1 MATDGSTNSP
11 EQPVVTPAG
20 PPVAVVSLADVL
32 RCLEADDGLDPR
44 AAGEMRSAIHTVC
57 RVLGSDPSLVLAEP
71 RHLRPRLA
79 KVTPVMAGVSAGR
92 WNNVK
97 SLTLKALKRV
107 GLKSM
112 AGRSRE
118 PLAPE
123 WEALRALL
131 PDPHWQ
137 SGLSRFMSYCTARG
151 IAPAAVMAETFVQFA
166 QEVENYSFVRDPG
179 GVYRDTCKLWN
190 RAVGSITGWPPHAVA
205 VPDRR
210 RKFALDLNDFPAS
223 FRVDVESFLSSGAD
237 PDVFSDFYC
246 KPAAE
251 LTLRNRKRGILMAA
265 TALVRS
271 DVPISRITG
280 LDVLVEFEHAKACLR
295 FLYNRAGNKTTDQ
308 IYQIAGL
315 LKTIAR
321 HYLRQPEETV
331 DQLRKQCKA
340 LKPESQGFTEKNRR
354 CLRQFADLK
363 KLRSL
368 LTLPERV
375 VAQAARIGEPRRRDA
390 LRVTLAIATGI
401 LLHIPLRAANLTS
414 LRLDR
419 HLQFVGDRAFLSV
432 ASDETKN
439 AVAIEAEI
447 PPRLARLLDICV
459 KHYRPLLT
467 GAPTPWLFPGENGAR
482 RPSGGFG
489 KQISDFVAREAGV
502 VITPHQFR
510 HLAAKLYLDQHPG
523 GSETIRRLLGHKSLE
538 TTMRY
543 YRELE
548 SVLASKRYAAL
559 LDELLAAGGH
569 MKAA

>member
-1 MATDGSTNSP
+1 M
-11 EQPVVTPAG
+11 VTPAG
-20 PPVAVVSLADVL
+20 PRVAVVSLADVL

-57 RVLGSDPSLVLAEP
+57 RVLGADPSLVLAEP
-71 RHLRPRLA
+71 RQLRPRLA

-92 WNNVK
+92 WNNIK

-166 QEVENYSFVRDPG
+166 QEVENYSFIRDPG

-190 RAVGSITGWPPHAVA
+190 RAVRSIPGWPPHAVA

-271 DVPISRITG
+271 DVPISQITG

-308 IYQIAGL
+308 IYQIASL

-321 HYLRQPEETV
+321 HHLRQPEETV

-340 LKPESQGFTEKNRR
+340 LKPESAGFTEKNRR

-363 KLRSL
+363 KLR
-368 LTLPERV
+368 
-375 VAQAARIGEPRRRDA
+375 A
-390 LRVTLAIATGI
+390 
-401 LLHIPLRAANLTS
+401 
-414 LRLDR
+414 
-419 HLQFVGDRAFLSV
+419 
-432 ASDETKN
+432 
-439 AVAIEAEI
+439 
-447 PPRLARLLDICV
+447 C
-459 KHYRPLLT
+459 
-467 GAPTPWLFPGENGAR
+467 
-482 RPSGGFG
+482 
-489 KQISDFVAREAGV
+489 
-502 VITPHQFR
+502 
-510 HLAAKLYLDQHPG
+510 
-523 GSETIRRLLGHKSLE
+523 
-538 TTMRY
+538 
-543 YRELE
+543 
-548 SVLASKRYAAL
+548 
-559 LDELLAAGGH
+559 
-569 MKAA
+569 